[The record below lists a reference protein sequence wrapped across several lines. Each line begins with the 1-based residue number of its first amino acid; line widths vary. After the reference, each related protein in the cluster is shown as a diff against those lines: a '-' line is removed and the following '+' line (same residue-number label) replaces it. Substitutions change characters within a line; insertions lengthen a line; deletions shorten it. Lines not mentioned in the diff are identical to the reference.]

1 MRDLLETIEEF
12 SYNDIVL
19 EASKDKEIDAIV
31 ATLGSKPN
39 LNEIYGKLGEVYKIK
54 GFGISKSFLRGQYL
68 GKVAVKYGLP
78 GLYPPDKGN
87 MISTKTDDV
96 GRFQV
101 GGNMKT
107 NIELAKMGLLPPF
120 RLEKLE
126 KIADGATKTAERG
139 DNPDRA
145 KVALLAAD
153 ALKAAGNDQK
163 AKEIEDRIV
172 ASPTGKKNPE
182 MVAKINA
189 EKRTA
194 DKDDSGEDDAKG
206 AAQDASP
213 SASGMKITNDNV
225 AKLIAKYNDM
235 IVKGKAKSESS
246 TKSHADQLLYLLVE
260 ALTDAETDE
269 LQNMVLAFGQAVKDD
284 SIDQAYRTEL
294 QRILDKWE
302 QDKKDIG
309 LFAGDDAKGAT
320 QDDATVDYASDE
332 QVKKA
337 VADVEAWISTEM
349 PKELEKAQAKG
360 LMKAT
365 NSGKIKS
372 ASAAA
377 VQTILMRIGT
387 ANNNEELKK
396 IKADGL
402 YGPATIAG
410 VKRAQELAG
419 ITVDGDAGA
428 NTAKELLAYSKDPQK
443 GIDDSIEKDFARI
456 KELIAKSKGG
466 DPSTN
471 MPMVTSVDFRH
482 LMSIVEGQINEAL
495 SPEEYKELRGLLDK
509 HKARMDDGDSGQLY
523 SQELRDIY
531 KNADAI
537 KDPAAGD
544 AAGDEKG
551 AAQSLDD
558 VKNHQDLAKALNDAM
573 KGGFFFGLGTDEQ
586 AVLGALGK
594 VKDANSFKKLQATY
608 KQMYKATLQQH
619 IEEEFSGNDLE
630 QVMGIVNKLGG
641 FEGSAGASGP
651 GGEKTPQGMD
661 PNKLANPSA
670 GGSGPLAK
678 KAPTQQQLDKRANTM
693 AFQSKDYSMK
703 NPINEA
709 SMNISMNGES
719 AAEVAQLVDILKN
732 AGMQQE
738 IPTTISMPTNSHDDM
753 VSHMQ
758 SVDGPA
764 DSPCGMGEETVDEDE
779 WDNAPD
785 EEYKDHQ
792 YMTKEL
798 SGGLNRQKK
807 QFKAAQRGDNA
818 MAVESI
824 KDRLYQALE
833 EKSKGLY
840 ANIHA
845 KRERGEKPNPPGH
858 PDRPSKQDWKNAA
871 KTAKNN

>member
-39 LNEIYGKLGEVYKIK
+39 LDEIYGKLGEVYKIK
-54 GFGISKSFLRGQYL
+54 GFAITKSFLRGQYL

-235 IVKGKAKSESS
+235 IVKGKAKSESI

-586 AVLGALGK
+586 AVLAALGK

-619 IEEEFSGNDLE
+619 IEEEFSGGDLE
-630 QVMGIVNKLGG
+630 QVMGVVNKLGG
-641 FEGSAGASGP
+641 FEGAKPTDAGTDDAKGAAQGP
-651 GGEKTPQGMD
+651 AEPI
-661 PNKLANPSA
+661 
-670 GGSGPLAK
+670 AK
-678 KAPTQQQLDKRANTM
+678 KPPTQQQLDKRANTM

>member
-54 GFGISKSFLRGQYL
+54 GFAITKSFLRGQYL

-78 GLYPPDKGN
+78 GLYPPNKGN

-586 AVLGALGK
+586 AVLAALGK

-619 IEEEFSGNDLE
+619 IEEEFSGGDLE
-630 QVMGIVNKLGG
+630 QVMGVVNKLGG
-641 FEGSAGASGP
+641 FEGAKPTDAGTDDAKGAAQGP
-651 GGEKTPQGMD
+651 AEPI
-661 PNKLANPSA
+661 
-670 GGSGPLAK
+670 AK
-678 KAPTQQQLDKRANTM
+678 KPPTQQQLDKRANTM

>member
-54 GFGISKSFLRGQYL
+54 GFAITKSFLRGQYL

-586 AVLGALGK
+586 AVLTALGK

-619 IEEEFSGNDLE
+619 IEEEFSGGDLE
-630 QVMGIVNKLGG
+630 QVMGVVNKLGG
-641 FEGSAGASGP
+641 FEGAKPTDAGTDDAKGAAQGP
-651 GGEKTPQGMD
+651 AEPI
-661 PNKLANPSA
+661 
-670 GGSGPLAK
+670 AK
-678 KAPTQQQLDKRANTM
+678 KPPTQQQLDKRANTM

>member
-39 LNEIYGKLGEVYKIK
+39 LDEIYGKLGEVYKIK
-54 GFGISKSFLRGQYL
+54 GFAITKSFLRGQYL

-573 KGGFFFGLGTDEQ
+573 KGVFFFGLGTDEQ
-586 AVLGALGK
+586 AVLTALGK

-619 IEEEFSGNDLE
+619 IEEEFSGGDLE
-630 QVMGIVNKLGG
+630 QVMGVVNKLGG
-641 FEGSAGASGP
+641 FEGAKPTDAGTDDAKGAAQGP
-651 GGEKTPQGMD
+651 AEPI
-661 PNKLANPSA
+661 
-670 GGSGPLAK
+670 AK
-678 KAPTQQQLDKRANTM
+678 KPPTQQQLDKRANTM

-785 EEYKDHQ
+785 EEFKDHQ

-824 KDRLYQALE
+824 KDRLYAALAD
-833 EKSKGLY
+833 KISK
-840 ANIHA
+840 
-845 KRERGEKPNPPGH
+845 
-858 PDRPSKQDWKNAA
+858 
-871 KTAKNN
+871 

>member
-39 LNEIYGKLGEVYKIK
+39 LDEIYGKLGEVYKIK
-54 GFGISKSFLRGQYL
+54 GFAITKSFLRGQYL

-586 AVLGALGK
+586 AVLAALGK

-619 IEEEFSGNDLE
+619 IEEEFSGGDLE
-630 QVMGIVNKLGG
+630 QVMGVVNKLGG
-641 FEGSAGASGP
+641 FEGAKPTDAGTDDAKGAAQGP
-651 GGEKTPQGMD
+651 AEPI
-661 PNKLANPSA
+661 
-670 GGSGPLAK
+670 AK
-678 KAPTQQQLDKRANTM
+678 KPPTQQQLDKRANTM

-824 KDRLYQALE
+824 KDRLYQA
-833 EKSKGLY
+833 
-840 ANIHA
+840 
-845 KRERGEKPNPPGH
+845 
-858 PDRPSKQDWKNAA
+858 
-871 KTAKNN
+871 

>member
-54 GFGISKSFLRGQYL
+54 GFAITKSFLRGQYL

-309 LFAGDDAKGAT
+309 LFAGDDAKGATPGDDAKGAT

-586 AVLGALGK
+586 AVLAALGK

-619 IEEEFSGNDLE
+619 IEEEFSGGDLE
-630 QVMGIVNKLGG
+630 QVMGVVNKLGG
-641 FEGSAGASGP
+641 FEGAKPTDAGTDDAKGAAQGP
-651 GGEKTPQGMD
+651 AEPI
-661 PNKLANPSA
+661 
-670 GGSGPLAK
+670 AK
-678 KAPTQQQLDKRANTM
+678 KPPTQQQLDKRANTM

-785 EEYKDHQ
+785 EEFKDHQ

>member
-39 LNEIYGKLGEVYKIK
+39 LDEIYGKLGEVYKIK
-54 GFGISKSFLRGQYL
+54 GFAITKSFLRGQYL

-586 AVLGALGK
+586 AVLAALGK

-619 IEEEFSGNDLE
+619 IEEEFSGGDLE
-630 QVMGIVNKLGG
+630 QVMGVVNKLGG
-641 FEGSAGASGP
+641 FEGAKPTDAGTDDAKGAAQGP
-651 GGEKTPQGMD
+651 AEPI
-661 PNKLANPSA
+661 
-670 GGSGPLAK
+670 AK
-678 KAPTQQQLDKRANTM
+678 KPPTQQQLDKRANTM

>member
-39 LNEIYGKLGEVYKIK
+39 LDEIYGKLGEVYKIK
-54 GFGISKSFLRGQYL
+54 GFAITKSFLRGQYL

-78 GLYPPDKGN
+78 GLYPPNKGN

-586 AVLGALGK
+586 AVLTALGK

-619 IEEEFSGNDLE
+619 IEEEFSGGDLE
-630 QVMGIVNKLGG
+630 QVMGVVNKLGG
-641 FEGSAGASGP
+641 FEGAKPTDAGTDDAKGAAQGP
-651 GGEKTPQGMD
+651 AEPI
-661 PNKLANPSA
+661 
-670 GGSGPLAK
+670 AK
-678 KAPTQQQLDKRANTM
+678 KPPTQQQLDKRANTM

>member
-39 LNEIYGKLGEVYKIK
+39 LDEIYGKLGEVYKIK
-54 GFGISKSFLRGQYL
+54 GFAITKSFLRGQYL

-586 AVLGALGK
+586 AVLTALGK

-619 IEEEFSGNDLE
+619 IEEEFSGGDLE
-630 QVMGIVNKLGG
+630 QVMGVVNKLGG
-641 FEGSAGASGP
+641 FEGAKPTDAGTDDAKGAAQGP
-651 GGEKTPQGMD
+651 AEPI
-661 PNKLANPSA
+661 
-670 GGSGPLAK
+670 AK
-678 KAPTQQQLDKRANTM
+678 KPPTQQQLDKRANTM

>member
-39 LNEIYGKLGEVYKIK
+39 LDEIYGKLGEVYKIK
-54 GFGISKSFLRGQYL
+54 GFAITKSFLRGQYL

-586 AVLGALGK
+586 AVLAALGK

-619 IEEEFSGNDLE
+619 IEEEFSGGDLE
-630 QVMGIVNKLGG
+630 QVMGVVNKLGG
-641 FEGSAGASGP
+641 FEGAKPTDAGTDDAKGAAQGP
-651 GGEKTPQGMD
+651 AEPI
-661 PNKLANPSA
+661 
-670 GGSGPLAK
+670 AK
-678 KAPTQQQLDKRANTM
+678 KPPTQQQLDKRANTM

-824 KDRLYQALE
+824 KDRLYAALAD
-833 EKSKGLY
+833 KISK
-840 ANIHA
+840 
-845 KRERGEKPNPPGH
+845 
-858 PDRPSKQDWKNAA
+858 
-871 KTAKNN
+871 

>member
-54 GFGISKSFLRGQYL
+54 GFAITKSFLRGQYL

-235 IVKGKAKSESS
+235 IVKGKAKSESI

-586 AVLGALGK
+586 AVLAALGK

-619 IEEEFSGNDLE
+619 IEEEFSGGDLE
-630 QVMGIVNKLGG
+630 QVMGVVNKLGG
-641 FEGSAGASGP
+641 FEGAKPTDAGTDDAKGAAQGP
-651 GGEKTPQGMD
+651 AEPI
-661 PNKLANPSA
+661 
-670 GGSGPLAK
+670 AK
-678 KAPTQQQLDKRANTM
+678 KPPTQQQLDKRANTM

>member
-54 GFGISKSFLRGQYL
+54 GFAITKSFLRGQYL

-294 QRILDKWE
+294 QRIIDKWE

-586 AVLGALGK
+586 AVLTALGK

-619 IEEEFSGNDLE
+619 IEEEFSGGDLE
-630 QVMGIVNKLGG
+630 QVMGVVNKLGG
-641 FEGSAGASGP
+641 FEGAKPTDAGTDDAKGAAQGP
-651 GGEKTPQGMD
+651 AEPI
-661 PNKLANPSA
+661 
-670 GGSGPLAK
+670 AK
-678 KAPTQQQLDKRANTM
+678 KPPTQQQLDKRANTM

>member
-1 MRDLLETIEEF
+1 
-12 SYNDIVL
+12 
-19 EASKDKEIDAIV
+19 
-31 ATLGSKPN
+31 
-39 LNEIYGKLGEVYKIK
+39 
-54 GFGISKSFLRGQYL
+54 
-68 GKVAVKYGLP
+68 
-78 GLYPPDKGN
+78 

-96 GRFQV
+96 GRFQT

-145 KVALLAAD
+145 KVALMAAD

-194 DKDDSGEDDAKG
+194 DKDDSGDNSGEDDAKG

-213 SASGMKITNDNV
+213 SVGGLKITNDNV

-309 LFAGDDAKGAT
+309 LFSGDDDAKGSA

-332 QVKKA
+332 QIKKA

-360 LMKAT
+360 LLKAT
-365 NSGKIKS
+365 NRGKIKS

-456 KELIAKSKGG
+456 KELIAKSKGDGG
-466 DPSTN
+466 DASKA

-531 KNADAI
+531 KTADAI
-537 KDPAAGD
+537 KDPAD
-544 AAGDEKG
+544 DSKG

-558 VKNHQDLAKALNDAM
+558 IQNHQELAEVIYGAM
-573 KGGFFFGLGTDEQ
+573 KKGMNFMFGTDEQ
-586 AVLGALGK
+586 AVLAALGK

-619 IEEEFSGNDLE
+619 IEEEFSGNDLQ

-641 FEGSAGASGP
+641 FEGAPKPGAGGGAGTDDAKGSAQSGGEVVGAAPNQYKKDASGNL
-651 GGEKTPQGMD
+651 TPASKPPQ
-661 PNKLANPSA
+661 PV
-670 GGSGPLAK
+670 
-678 KAPTQQQLDKRANTM
+678 TT
-693 AFQSKDYSMK
+693 SKDNNLTNK
-703 NPINEA
+703 THITEA

-732 AGMQQE
+732 AGMQQDM
-738 IPTTISMPTNSHDDM
+738 PTTISMPTNSHDDM

-758 SVDGPA
+758 SVDGPD

-785 EEYKDHQ
+785 EDYKDHQ
-792 YMTKEL
+792 HMTKEL

-807 QFKAAQRGDNA
+807 QFKAAQQGDNA

-845 KRERGEKPNPPGH
+845 KRDRGEKPNPPGH
-858 PDRPSKQDWKNAA
+858 PDRPSKEDWENAA

>member
-54 GFGISKSFLRGQYL
+54 GFAITKSFLRGQYL

-145 KVALLAAD
+145 KVALMAAD

-182 MVAKINA
+182 MVAKINS

-213 SASGMKITNDNV
+213 SAGGLKITNDNV

-260 ALTDAETDE
+260 ALTDAETSE

-309 LFAGDDAKGAT
+309 LFAGDDAKGAA

-332 QVKKA
+332 QIKKA

-360 LMKAT
+360 LLKAT
-365 NSGKIKS
+365 NRGKIKS

-428 NTAKELLAYSKDPQK
+428 NTAKELLAYSKNPQK

-456 KELIAKSKGG
+456 KELIAKSKGDGG
-466 DPSTN
+466 DASKN

-509 HKARMDDGDSGQLY
+509 HKARMDDGESGQLY

-531 KNADAI
+531 KTADAI
-537 KDPAAGD
+537 KDPADD
-544 AAGDEKG
+544 AKG
-551 AAQSLDD
+551 AEQSLDD

-586 AVLGALGK
+586 AVLAALGK

-619 IEEEFSGNDLE
+619 IEEEFSGNDLQ
-630 QVMGIVNKLGG
+630 QVMGVVNKLGG
-641 FEGSAGASGP
+641 FEGANAGAGGP
-651 GGEKTPQGMD
+651 DDANDAKGKAMKMRGLDQGGGEKVGAAPNQYKKDASGNLTPASKPPQPM
-661 PNKLANPSA
+661 
-670 GGSGPLAK
+670 
-678 KAPTQQQLDKRANTM
+678 TT
-693 AFQSKDYSMK
+693 SKDNNLTNK
-703 NPINEA
+703 THVTEA

-719 AAEVAQLVDILKN
+719 AAEVAQLIDILKN
-732 AGMQQE
+732 AGMQQDM
-738 IPTTISMPTNSHDDM
+738 PTTISMPTNSHDDM

-785 EEYKDHQ
+785 EKYKDHQ
-792 YMTKEL
+792 HMTKEL

-807 QFKAAQRGDNA
+807 QFKAAQQGDNA

-824 KDRLYQALE
+824 KDQLYKALE
-833 EKSKGLY
+833 EKLQNK
-840 ANIHA
+840 
-845 KRERGEKPNPPGH
+845 
-858 PDRPSKQDWKNAA
+858 
-871 KTAKNN
+871 

>member
-39 LNEIYGKLGEVYKIK
+39 LDEIYGKLGEVYKIK
-54 GFGISKSFLRGQYL
+54 GFAITKSFLRGQYL

-294 QRILDKWE
+294 QRIIDKWE

-586 AVLGALGK
+586 AVLAALGK

-619 IEEEFSGNDLE
+619 IEEEFSGGDLE
-630 QVMGIVNKLGG
+630 QVMGVVNKLGG
-641 FEGSAGASGP
+641 FEGAKPTDAGTDDAKGAAQGP
-651 GGEKTPQGMD
+651 AEPI
-661 PNKLANPSA
+661 
-670 GGSGPLAK
+670 AK
-678 KAPTQQQLDKRANTM
+678 KPPTQQQLDKRANTM

>member
-39 LNEIYGKLGEVYKIK
+39 LDEIYGKLGEVYKIK
-54 GFGISKSFLRGQYL
+54 GFAITKSFLRGQYL

-586 AVLGALGK
+586 AVLTALGK

-619 IEEEFSGNDLE
+619 IEEEFSGGDLE
-630 QVMGIVNKLGG
+630 QVMGVVNKLGG
-641 FEGSAGASGP
+641 FEGAKPTDAGTDDAKGAAQGP
-651 GGEKTPQGMD
+651 AEPI
-661 PNKLANPSA
+661 
-670 GGSGPLAK
+670 AK
-678 KAPTQQQLDKRANTM
+678 KPPTQQQLDKRANTM

-785 EEYKDHQ
+785 EEFKDHQ

-824 KDRLYQALE
+824 KDRLYAALAD
-833 EKSKGLY
+833 KISK
-840 ANIHA
+840 
-845 KRERGEKPNPPGH
+845 
-858 PDRPSKQDWKNAA
+858 
-871 KTAKNN
+871 

>member
-54 GFGISKSFLRGQYL
+54 GFAITKSFLRGQYL

-586 AVLGALGK
+586 AVLAALGK

-619 IEEEFSGNDLE
+619 IEEEFSGGDLE
-630 QVMGIVNKLGG
+630 QVMGVVNKLGG
-641 FEGSAGASGP
+641 FEGAKPTDAGTDDAKGAAQGP
-651 GGEKTPQGMD
+651 AEPI
-661 PNKLANPSA
+661 
-670 GGSGPLAK
+670 AK
-678 KAPTQQQLDKRANTM
+678 KPPTQQQLDKRANTM

>member
-309 LFAGDDAKGAT
+309 LFAGDDAKGATPGDDAKGAT

-785 EEYKDHQ
+785 EEFKDHQ

-824 KDRLYQALE
+824 KDRLYAALAD
-833 EKSKGLY
+833 KISK
-840 ANIHA
+840 
-845 KRERGEKPNPPGH
+845 
-858 PDRPSKQDWKNAA
+858 
-871 KTAKNN
+871 